1 MDFNLFGPVFLMLPL
16 WYSCLAA
23 QHFSPS
29 LISQETCGFLTI
41 PPILCL
47 RFLANNI
54 QDICLALA
62 PPSVMAAKLASLSD
76 IFSKY
81 HSGYLLWTIC
91 DGSLPVCLRFL
102 AKSIQDIC
110 LAYGST
116 ICDGNLPV
124 CLHACC
130 HCLQDE
136 GMYFMGCSLDQ
147 LGGSGRLQKEICQA
161 TYAQSDITGWPH
173 STESPWIYNVNPAL
187 SNSGNVS
194 HPGYPQLCVWRHHFW
209 YRRSSIPC
217 CQTVQQLLSICPPL
231 PPPPPIQLSCCR
243 DKIQICSSLYPL

>member
-1 MDFNLFGPVFLMLPL
+1 MLPL

-29 LISQETCGFLTI
+29 LICRETCGFLTI

-62 PPSVMAAKLASLSD
+62 PPSVMAAKLTSLSD

-81 HSGYLLWTIC
+81 HSGYLLSTIC
-91 DGSLPVCLRFL
+91 DGS
-102 AKSIQDIC
+102 
-110 LAYGST
+110 
-116 ICDGNLPV
+116 LPV

-130 HCLQDE
+130 HCLQDK
-136 GMYFMGCSLDQ
+136 GMCFMGCSFDQ
-147 LGGSGRLQKEICQA
+147 LGGRGRLQKEICQA

-173 STESPWIYNVNPAL
+173 SPDSPWVCNVL
-187 SNSGNVS
+187 I
-194 HPGYPQLCVWRHHFW
+194 
-209 YRRSSIPC
+209 RRCPNQVMLVT
-217 CQTVQQLLSICPPL
+217 QTIHRFCLA
-231 PPPPPIQLSCCR
+231 
-243 DKIQICSSLYPL
+243 

>member
-91 DGSLPVCLRFL
+91 DESLPVCLRFL

-147 LGGSGRLQKEICQA
+147 LK
-161 TYAQSDITGWPH
+161 
-173 STESPWIYNVNPAL
+173 
-187 SNSGNVS
+187 
-194 HPGYPQLCVWRHHFW
+194 
-209 YRRSSIPC
+209 YRFVLLFIPC
-217 CQTVQQLLSICPPL
+217 KSCFNGNLDNIMIKIMINNRPPCTL
-231 PPPPPIQLSCCR
+231 DKPISA
-243 DKIQICSSLYPL
+243 KSLVT